1 MNIYKLVTKLFKCMT
16 RNLFLRNGDS
26 FAVGNKAGIG
36 L

>member
-16 RNLFLRNGDS
+16 RNLFLRNRDL